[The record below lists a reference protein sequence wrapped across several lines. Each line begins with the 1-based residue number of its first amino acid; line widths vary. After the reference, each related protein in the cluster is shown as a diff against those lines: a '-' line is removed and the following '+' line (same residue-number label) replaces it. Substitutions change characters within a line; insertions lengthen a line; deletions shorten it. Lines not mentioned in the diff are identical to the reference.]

1 MTSALSIALPG
12 LAVTASLNAI
22 AMDEL
27 ATFATAHG
35 HWVLPLVFAV
45 GLLKSIAI
53 LAVFIPSTAFFIAL
67 AGVYSA
73 GGGTFTPLWLA
84 AALGATTGDVL
95 SYAVG
100 HHYRERIPCV
110 WPLTTA
116 PDLLARGEALFA
128 KWGIGS
134 VLGAKFVWGIRP
146 FIPIIAGTYRMPFVL
161 FLVATIL
168 SSLVWAGI
176 GMGAGFGL
184 WRMWS

>member
-1 MTSALSIALPG
+1 MLSALHI
-12 LAVTASLNAI
+12 ASLDPTV
-22 AMDEL
+22 MDRL
-27 ATFATAHG
+27 SAFATAHG
-35 HWVLPLVFAV
+35 HWVLPLVFVV

-73 GGGTFTPLWLA
+73 AGGTFAPLWLA
-84 AALGATTGDVL
+84 AALGATTGDAL
-95 SYAVG
+95 SYVVG
-100 HHYRERIPCV
+100 HHYREHLPRM
-110 WPLTTA
+110 WPFTTA

-128 KWGIGS
+128 KWGIWS

-146 FIPIIAGTYRMPFVL
+146 FIPIVAGAYRMPLVL
-161 FLVATIL
+161 FLAATNL
-168 SSLVWAGI
+168 SSLAWAGI